1 MSVRRFIKS
10 RPKLW
15 LICNGF
21 GEALDQNPAH
31 RHVNKRLAGLWKPFV
46 IFGKTTVPAKPSESS
61 LNNPSTWQNMKSG
74 GYHGRFL
81 ARSDPDLMNTGPPML
96 YDFDRPAE
104 VFPGPGF
111 QPFRRAEIL
120 GQGKPRLDD

>member
-1 MSVRRFIKS
+1 M
-10 RPKLW
+10 
-15 LICNGF
+15 
-21 GEALDQNPAH
+21 
-31 RHVNKRLAGLWKPFV
+31 WKPFV

-111 QPFRRAEIL
+111 QPFIMAVAPHEPKVGKEPLNRRSMPPAL
-120 GQGKPRLDD
+120 S